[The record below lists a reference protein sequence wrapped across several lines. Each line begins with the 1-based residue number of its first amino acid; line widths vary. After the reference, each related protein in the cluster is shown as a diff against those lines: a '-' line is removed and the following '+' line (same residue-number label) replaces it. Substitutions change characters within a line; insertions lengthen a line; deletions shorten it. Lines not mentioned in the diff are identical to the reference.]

1 MNKVSVTY
9 RAVGSAALKPE
20 YTFKQNASTPIIS
33 FDRLAYS
40 GPHRKLPLKTRLLN
54 IFKKVAIAIYTDPL
68 FGSID
73 KAFLKP
79 GTVSKTSSETYIR
92 SVAEASLVMLVLI
105 LVGA

>member
-1 MNKVSVTY
+1 MSKVSVTY

-40 GPHRKLPLKTRLLN
+40 SPHRKLPLKTRLN

-92 SVAEASLVMLVLI
+92 SVAGASLVMLVLI

>member
-9 RAVGSAALKPE
+9 RAVGSRLSSLNIRLSK
-20 YTFKQNASTPIIS
+20 TRQLPIIS

-40 GPHRKLPLKTRLLN
+40 DPHRKLPLKTRLLN

-79 GTVSKTSSETYIR
+79 RYSIKTSSETYIR
-92 SVAEASLVMLVLI
+92 SVAGASLVMLVLI

>member
-20 YTFKQNASTPIIS
+20 YTFKQNASTPIIR

-40 GPHRKLPLKTRLLN
+40 DPHRKLPLKTRLLN
-54 IFKKVAIAIYTDPL
+54 IFKKVSIAIYTDPL

-92 SVAEASLVMLVLI
+92 SVAGASLVMLVLI

>member
-1 MNKVSVTY
+1 MNKISVTY

-54 IFKKVAIAIYTDPL
+54 TDPL

-92 SVAEASLVMLVLI
+92 SVAGASLVMLVLI

>member
-40 GPHRKLPLKTRLLN
+40 DPHRKLPLKTRLL
-54 IFKKVAIAIYTDPL
+54 
-68 FGSID
+68 
-73 KAFLKP
+73 
-79 GTVSKTSSETYIR
+79 KTSSETYIR
-92 SVAEASLVMLVLI
+92 SVAGASLVMLVLI

>member
-1 MNKVSVTY
+1 MSKVSVTY

-20 YTFKQNASTPIIS
+20 YTFKQNTSTPIIS

-40 GPHRKLPLKTRLLN
+40 DPHRKLPLKTRLLN
-54 IFKKVAIAIYTDPL
+54 IFKKVSIAIYTDPL

-92 SVAEASLVMLVLI
+92 SVAGASLVMLVLI

>member
-1 MNKVSVTY
+1 MSKVSVTY

-40 GPHRKLPLKTRLLN
+40 DPHRKLPLKTRLLN

-68 FGSID
+68 F
-73 KAFLKP
+73 FFFF
-79 GTVSKTSSETYIR
+79 
-92 SVAEASLVMLVLI
+92 
-105 LVGA
+105 

>member
-1 MNKVSVTY
+1 MSKVSVTY

-33 FDRLAYS
+33 FDRLAS
-40 GPHRKLPLKTRLLN
+40 SDPHRKLPLKTRLLN
-54 IFKKVAIAIYTDPL
+54 IFKKVTIAIYTDPL

-92 SVAEASLVMLVLI
+92 SVAGASLVMLVLI

>member
-1 MNKVSVTY
+1 MNKISVTY

-54 IFKKVAIAIYTDPL
+54 IFKKIAIYTDPL

-92 SVAEASLVMLVLI
+92 SVAGASLVMLVLI

>member
-33 FDRLAYS
+33 FDRLANLD
-40 GPHRKLPLKTRLLN
+40 PHRKLPLKTRLLD
-54 IFKKVAIAIYTDPL
+54 IFKKVTIAIYTDPL

-92 SVAEASLVMLVLI
+92 SVAGASLVMLVLI

>member
-1 MNKVSVTY
+1 MSKVSVTY

-33 FDRLAYS
+33 FDRLVYS
-40 GPHRKLPLKTRLLN
+40 DPHRKLPLKTRLLN

-68 FGSID
+68 FCSID

-92 SVAEASLVMLVLI
+92 SVAGASLVMLVLI

>member
-1 MNKVSVTY
+1 MSKVSVTY

-20 YTFKQNASTPIIS
+20 YTFKQNVSTPIIS
-33 FDRLAYS
+33 FDRLAYPD
-40 GPHRKLPLKTRLLN
+40 PHRKLPLKTRLLN
-54 IFKKVAIAIYTDPL
+54 IFKKVASAIYTDPL

-79 GTVSKTSSETYIR
+79 STVSKTSSETYIR
-92 SVAEASLVMLVLI
+92 SVAGASLVMLVLI

>member
-1 MNKVSVTY
+1 MSKVSVTY

-40 GPHRKLPLKTRLLN
+40 SPHRKLPLKTRLLN

-68 FGSID
+68 IGSID

-92 SVAEASLVMLVLI
+92 SVAGASLVMLVLI

>member
-33 FDRLAYS
+33 FDRLTYS
-40 GPHRKLPLKTRLLN
+40 DPHRKLPLKTRLLN
-54 IFKKVAIAIYTDPL
+54 IFKKVSIAIYTDPL

-92 SVAEASLVMLVLI
+92 SVAGASLVMLVLI